1 MRYKNKLWIG
11 TIKTYSDI
19 EIWLYTNLSHS
30 IYFAVVE
37 KNGEVLRE
45 VKTKSWRR
53 FINELKKEINKL
65 NVYDSTKNLWVDR
78 WLWTNKPL
86 HQYILDY

>member
-11 TIKTYSDI
+11 TIKAYSDI
-19 EIWLYTNLSHS
+19 EIWLYTNLNCSV
-30 IYFAVVE
+30 YFAVIE
-37 KNGEVLRE
+37 KKGKVLRE

-53 FINELKKEINKL
+53 FIKELKKEINEL